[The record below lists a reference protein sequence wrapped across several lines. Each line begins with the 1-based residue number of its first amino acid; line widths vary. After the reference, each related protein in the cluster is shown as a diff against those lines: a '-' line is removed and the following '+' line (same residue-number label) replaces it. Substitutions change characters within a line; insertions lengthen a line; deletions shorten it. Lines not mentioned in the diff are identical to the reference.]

1 MQPAQRCAQVTADG
15 TERALEASD
24 AEGVV
29 VRVDPIDLGEHGAH
43 AAHGRRCAVPATYPP
58 SFSFAQVGAILRPQL
73 HTGVTLCERLDG
85 CEGHVID
92 TNPMMLVQI
101 LTNLAQ
107 NAAKHTNAGFVEL
120 RACAAATATPG
131 VVSLEVGPPRAREW
145 RAPPPQRLPSL

>member
-1 MQPAQRCAQVTADG
+1 M
-15 TERALEASD
+15 
-24 AEGVV
+24 
-29 VRVDPIDLGEHGAH
+29 
-43 AAHGRRCAVPATYPP
+43 
-58 SFSFAQVGAILRPQL
+58 GAILRPQL

-120 RACAAATATPG
+120 HACAAATATPG
-131 VVSLEVGPPRAREW
+131 VVSLEVGPPRTANGQAIASSATHASRV
-145 RAPPPQRLPSL
+145 LPVHPHSSWYATAGPA